1 MRMSCAA
8 VSQHTA
14 VLCTRCF
21 ACLQLVTPSEGPGD
35 HFRTGSERSEASSST
50 DASSTLKRSLQP
62 VPSADSG
69 MQQQQ
74 QRQTRPGKALA
85 ATASADDA
93 KAAEKAARRQARKL
107 KQQKSRKDDGGSE
120 QSEAATVAET
130 PDSLSGKPFT
140 HSPPR

>member
-1 MRMSCAA
+1 
-8 VSQHTA
+8 
-14 VLCTRCF
+14 
-21 ACLQLVTPSEGPGD
+21 LVTPSEGPGD

-50 DASSTLKRSLQP
+50 DASGTLKRSLQP

-69 MQQQQ
+69 AQQQQ
-74 QRQTRPGKALA
+74 QRQARSGKALA
-85 ATASADDA
+85 ATASGDDA

-107 KQQKSRKDDGGSE
+107 KQQKSRKDDGGGSE